1 MDAQGHGLNVRQP
14 DLQAPFQGLDA
25 HRHGLK
31 VRRQGRNGIECAL
44 QGASRNGSIF
54 PQRGCRLIED
64 VLQVILDG
72 HTRMKE
78 TVGLFHRRRLAEERE
93 RG

>member
-1 MDAQGHGLNVRQP
+1 MDAQGHGLNVRRP

-25 HRHGLK
+25 HRHGPK

-54 PQRGCRLIED
+54 PQRGDRLIED
-64 VLQVILDG
+64 VLQVSAWI
-72 HTRMKE
+72 TIRSWMAVQE
-78 TVGLFHRRRLAEERE
+78 
-93 RG
+93 